1 MKRTESNT
9 YPAQTELLQGV
20 LLVNYDVLEI
30 DRDGEIVYNYAQD
43 RLQQDAPE
51 SDVLKAIAKGTEYWV
66 KHRKNTELDTL
77 IVTTNTVPFDADNT
91 SINYMSAVLTIANL
105 KMIEALTAGVSAA
118 DAYNSIYKTSIS
130 WRNAN
135 NTISNVELETV
146 GKALEES
153 MTCIGNIKTGVKYN
167 G

>member
-1 MKRTESNT
+1 
-9 YPAQTELLQGV
+9 
-20 LLVNYDVLEI
+20 
-30 DRDGEIVYNYAQD
+30 
-43 RLQQDAPE
+43 
-51 SDVLKAIAKGTEYWV
+51 
-66 KHRKNTELDTL
+66 
-77 IVTTNTVPFDADNT
+77 
-91 SINYMSAVLTIANL
+91 
-105 KMIEALTAGVSAA
+105 MIEASNVGVSAA

-153 MTCIGNIKTGVKYN
+153 MTETGNIKTGVCDN